1 MWMYRASRY
10 IGILVSG
17 ILLLLTGSTGTYAQQ
32 ASGVSGIV
40 VDKGGR
46 ARLSDVNVVNLRTKK
61 RTQTNTFGVFIIE
74 ASVGDSLSLTKTG
87 FGPVKT
93 VLHTTEDI
101 LIEMQAGLTIE
112 TVVVSR
118 MSKEAE
124 MRDMLDDYRKKGVY
138 NGGNNTVGTYIGSP
152 ATALYN
158 LFGRDAK
165 NARRFANLMD
175 RELEESQVDRV
186 FNKTTVRALV
196 DLEGDE
202 LQSFIDIYRPSY
214 SMVKNWGQY
223 DFMHYVKQSYEAW
236 DRNGR
241 PRSERL
247 PKLEIP
253 SQER

>member
-1 MWMYRASRY
+1 MYINKKY
-10 IGILVSG
+10 IWLLVSCAMLVLAG
-17 ILLLLTGSTGTYAQQ
+17 APNIYAQQ
-32 ASGVSGIV
+32 SIGVSGIV
-40 VDKGGR
+40 VEKGGSG
-46 ARLSDVNVVNLRTKK
+46 RLSDVNVVNLRTKK

-87 FGPVKT
+87 YGPIKT
-93 VLHTTEDI
+93 VLQTTEDI

-138 NGGNNTVGTYIGSP
+138 NGGKNTVGTYLGSP

-165 NARRFANLMD
+165 NAKRFANLMD
-175 RELEESQVDRV
+175 RELEENQVDRV
-186 FNKTTVRALV
+186 FNKTTVRSV
-196 DLEGDE
+196 IDLEGDE
-202 LQSFIDIYRPSY
+202 LQSFMDMYRPSY
-214 SMVKNWGQY
+214 STVRNWGQY
-223 DFMHYVKQSYEAW
+223 DFMHYVKRSFEAW
-236 DRNGR
+236 DKNGR

-247 PKLEIP
+247 PKLDIP
-253 SQER
+253 PQER

>member
-1 MWMYRASRY
+1 MYINRKY
-10 IGILVSG
+10 IGALVSCVV
-17 ILLLLTGSTGTYAQQ
+17 LLLMGAGSAAAQQ
-32 ASGVSGIV
+32 SDGVSGIV
-40 VDKGGR
+40 VEKDGS
-46 ARLSDVNVVNLRTKK
+46 ARLSEVNVTNLRTKK
-61 RTQTNTFGVFIIE
+61 RVQTNTFGVFIID
-74 ASVGDSLSLTKTG
+74 ASVGDSLYLTKTG
-87 FGPVKT
+87 YGPVKT
-93 VLHTTEDI
+93 ILHTTEDI

-138 NGGNNTVGTYIGSP
+138 NGGKNTVGTYLGSP

-165 NARRFANLMD
+165 NAKRFANLMD
-175 RELEESQVDRV
+175 RELEENQVDRI
-186 FNKTTVRALV
+186 FNKTSVSSII

-202 LQSFIDIYRPSY
+202 LQSFMDMYRPSY
-214 SMVKNWGQY
+214 NMVKNWGQY
-223 DFMHYVKQSYEAW
+223 DFMHYVKRSFETW
-236 DRNGR
+236 DKNGR

-253 SQER
+253 PQER

>member
-1 MWMYRASRY
+1 MYMCMDNKY
-10 IGILVSG
+10 IFLVVCCVITLFMGGGVS
-17 ILLLLTGSTGTYAQQ
+17 YAQQ
-32 ASGVSGIV
+32 AVGVSGIV
-40 VDKGGR
+40 VEKGGSV
-46 ARLSDVNVVNLRTKK
+46 RLSDVNVTNLRTN
-61 RTQTNTFGVFIIE
+61 RRAQTNTFGVFFIE

-87 FGPVKT
+87 YGPVKT

-101 LIEMQAGLTIE
+101 LIEMQPGLTIE

-138 NGGNNTVGTYIGSP
+138 NGGKNTFGTYIGSP

-165 NARRFANLMD
+165 NAKRFANLMD
-175 RELEESQVDRV
+175 RELEESQIDRV
-186 FNKTTVRALV
+186 FNKTTVGSVIEL
-196 DLEGDE
+196 DGDD
-202 LQSFIDIYRPSY
+202 LQSFMDMYRPSY

-223 DFMHYVKQSYEAW
+223 DFMHYVKRSFETW
-236 DRNGR
+236 EKNGR

-247 PKLEIP
+247 PKLDIP
-253 SQER
+253 PQER